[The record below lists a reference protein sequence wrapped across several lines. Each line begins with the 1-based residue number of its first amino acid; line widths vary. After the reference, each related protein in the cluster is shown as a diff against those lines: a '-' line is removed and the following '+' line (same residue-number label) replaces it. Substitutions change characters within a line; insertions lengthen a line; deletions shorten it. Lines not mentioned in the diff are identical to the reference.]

1 VASLM
6 LRRRLISA
14 AILFLT
20 LITVAVIGYRLLG
33 GPSVTF
39 LQALYMAVITLAGVG
54 YGEIVETAHNPA
66 LRVFNMGV
74 VLFGVAVTVYVFSV
88 VAAFLVEIEA
98 TNPFWRRRMQK
109 RISQLRGHYIVCGMG
124 VTGRYVAEEM
134 HRTGTHYVV
143 IDLREELI
151 KKVAETHPDL
161 FRDMLYVVGDA
172 TEEEIL
178 SKAGIEHAKGL
189 ITALPED
196 KDNLVV
202 TVIAHQAF
210 PNLRIVARSADQKFS
225 ERMLRA
231 GARATVSPSHIGGL
245 RMASELIRPH
255 VVGFLDLMLKDQSQ
269 TLRVE
274 DIEIDASSPW
284 EGQHLSEL
292 KIQARH
298 NLLLLALKNAGG
310 AAAASKLWVNP
321 PDTLV
326 IRAGAAIIVMGDIKD
341 IREARR
347 AAGSAGA
354 MVVPSS

>member
-1 VASLM
+1 M
-6 LRRRLISA
+6 LRRRLLSA
-14 AILFLT
+14 AILFLSL
-20 LITVAVIGYRLLG
+20 LIISVAGYRLLG

-109 RISQLRGHYIVCGMG
+109 RIGELRGHYIVCGMG
-124 VTGRYVAEEM
+124 DTGRYVAEEM
-134 HRTGTHYVV
+134 HRTGTQYVV
-143 IDLREELI
+143 IDAREESI
-151 KKVAETHPDL
+151 KKLGETHADL
-161 FRDMLYVVGDA
+161 YRDMLYVVGDA
-172 TEEEIL
+172 TEEEVL
-178 SKAGIEHAKGL
+178 GKAGIEHAKGL

-210 PNLRIVARSADQKFS
+210 PNLRIVARAAEQKFS

-231 GARATVSPSHIGGL
+231 GARSTVSPSHIGGL
-245 RMASELIRPH
+245 RMASELIRPQ

-274 DIEIDASSPW
+274 EIEIEAASPW
-284 EGQHLSEL
+284 EGKHLSDL
-292 KIQARH
+292 KMHAKH
-298 NLLLLALKNAGG
+298 NLLVLALKHGEGAGG
-310 AAAASKLWVNP
+310 SKLWVNP
-321 PDTLV
+321 PDSLV
-326 IRAGAAIIVMGDIKD
+326 VRAGAAIIVMGDVKD
-341 IREARR
+341 IRGARG
-347 AAGSAGA
+347 AAGVGVAG
-354 MVVPSS
+354 

>member
-1 VASLM
+1 M

-14 AILFLT
+14 GILFLT
-20 LITVAVIGYRLLG
+20 LITVSVTGYRLLG

-54 YGEIVETAHNPA
+54 YGEIVPTADNPA

-109 RISQLRGHYIVCGMG
+109 RIGELRGHYIVCGLG
-124 VTGRYVAEEM
+124 DTGRHIADEM
-134 HRTGTHYVV
+134 HRTGTHFVV

-151 KKVAETHPDL
+151 KKIGDTHPDL
-161 FRDMLYVVGDA
+161 FHDLMYVIGDA
-172 TEEEIL
+172 TEEETL
-178 SKAGIEHAKGL
+178 SKAGIQHAKGL
-189 ITALPED
+189 IAALPND

-210 PNLRIVARSADQKFS
+210 STLRIVARASDLKFA
-225 ERMLRA
+225 ERMVRA

-274 DIEIDASSPW
+274 DIEVEADSPW
-284 EGQHLSEL
+284 VGSPLSET
-292 KIQARH
+292 KIHSKH
-298 NLLLLALKNAGG
+298 NLLVLAVKSGG
-310 AAAASKLWVNP
+310 TSAAPKLWVNP
-321 PDTLV
+321 PEKL
-326 IRAGAAIIVMGDIKD
+326 IIQAGTAIIVMGDSTD
-341 IREARR
+341 IRKARSEAKST
-347 AAGSAGA
+347 GISA
-354 MVVPSS
+354 

>member
-1 VASLM
+1 M

-20 LITVAVIGYRLLG
+20 LVTISIVGYRLLG
-33 GPSVTF
+33 GSSVSF

-54 YGEIVETAHNPA
+54 YGEIVDTSHNPA

-109 RISQLRGHYIVCGMG
+109 RISVLRGHYIVCGIG
-124 VTGRYVAEEM
+124 DTGRHVAEEM

-143 IDLREELI
+143 IDLREDSL
-151 KKVAETHPDL
+151 KKVGETHPDL
-161 FRDMLYVVGDA
+161 FRDMLYIVGDA
-172 TEEEIL
+172 TEEEVL

-210 PNLRIVARSADQKFS
+210 SNLRIVARSSDQKFA

-231 GARATVSPSHIGGL
+231 GAGATVSPSHIGGL
-245 RMASELIRPH
+245 RMASELIRPQ

-274 DIEIDASSPW
+274 EIEIDGASSW
-284 EGQHLSEL
+284 VGVSLSEI
-292 KIQARH
+292 KIHARH
-298 NLLLLALKNAGG
+298 NLLVLALKNAGG
-310 AAAASKLWVNP
+310 SAGGSAGPKLWVNP

-326 IRAGAAIIVMGDIKD
+326 IRAGAAIIVLGDAKD

-347 AAGSAGA
+347 EAGAAGATG
-354 MVVPSS
+354 

>member
-1 VASLM
+1 VAPLM

-14 AILFLT
+14 GILFLS
-20 LITVAVIGYRLLG
+20 LVTVAVAGYRLLG
-33 GPSVTF
+33 GPSVSF

-54 YGEIVETAHNPA
+54 YGEIVDTARNPA

-88 VAAFLVEIEA
+88 VAAFLVEIET

-124 VTGRYVAEEM
+124 DTGRYVAEEM

-143 IDLREELI
+143 IDLHEELI

-178 SKAGIEHAKGL
+178 SKAGLEHAKGL
-189 ITALPED
+189 VTALPED

-202 TVIAHQAF
+202 TVVAHQNL

-225 ERMLRA
+225 ERMVRA
-231 GARATVSPSHIGGL
+231 GAAATVSPNHIGGL

-274 DIEIDASSPW
+274 DIEIAASSPW
-284 EGQHLSEL
+284 EGKHLSEIRIHA
-292 KIQARH
+292 KH
-298 NLLLLALKNAGG
+298 NLLVLALKNAGG
-310 AAAASKLWVNP
+310 PVAPKLWVNP

-326 IRAGAAIIVMGDIKD
+326 IRAGAAIIVMGDEKD

-347 AAGSAGA
+347 EAGPAGA
-354 MVVPSS
+354 VVMPSS

>member
-1 VASLM
+1 M
-6 LRRRLISA
+6 LRKRLISA
-14 AILFLT
+14 GILLLS
-20 LITVAVIGYRLLG
+20 LITISVTGYRLLG

-54 YGEIVETAHNPA
+54 YGEIVDTSHNPA
-66 LRVFNMGV
+66 LRIFNMGV

-109 RISQLRGHYIVCGMG
+109 RIGELRGHYIVCGLG
-124 VTGRYVAEEM
+124 DTGRYVAEEM
-134 HRTGTHYVV
+134 HRTGTHFVA
-143 IDLREELI
+143 IDRSEELI
-151 KKVAETHPDL
+151 KKVGETYPDL
-161 FRDMLYVVGDA
+161 FHDMLYVVGDA

-189 ITALPED
+189 ITALPDD

-202 TVIAHQAF
+202 TVVAHQKF
-210 PNLRIVARSADQKFS
+210 GNLHIVARSADQKFS

-231 GARATVSPSHIGGL
+231 GARATVSPSRIGGL
-245 RMASELIRPH
+245 RMASEVIRPQ

-274 DIEIDASSPW
+274 DIEIDASSTW
-284 EGQHLSEL
+284 VGKSLSEI
-292 KIQARH
+292 KIHAKH
-298 NLLLLALKNAGG
+298 HLLVLALKSAGG
-310 AAAASKLWVNP
+310 AALSKLWVNP

-347 AAGSAGA
+347 EAKATSTTETA
-354 MVVPSS
+354 

>member
-1 VASLM
+1 VAPLM

-14 AILFLT
+14 GILFFGLLT
-20 LITVAVIGYRLLG
+20 VSVTGYRLLG
-33 GPSVTF
+33 GSSVSF

-66 LRVFNMGV
+66 LRIFNMGV

-88 VAAFLVEIEA
+88 VAAFLVEVEA

-109 RISQLRGHYIVCGMG
+109 RISERRGHYIVCGLG
-124 VTGRYVAEEM
+124 DTGRHVVEEM

-143 IDLREELI
+143 IDLHEELI
-151 KKVAETHPDL
+151 KKVGETHPDL

-172 TEEEIL
+172 TEEETL
-178 SKAGIEHAKGL
+178 SKAGVEHARGL
-189 ITALPED
+189 IAALPED

-210 PNLRIVARSADQKFS
+210 SNLRIVARASDQKFGD
-225 ERMLRA
+225 RMVRA

-274 DIEIDASSPW
+274 EIEIGAASPW
-284 EGQHLSEL
+284 VDNPLSEIGIHA
-292 KIQARH
+292 KH
-298 NLLLLALKNAGG
+298 NLLVLAVKSGG
-310 AAAASKLWVNP
+310 GSMTPKLWVNP
-321 PDTLV
+321 PDKLM
-326 IRAGAAIIVMGDIKD
+326 IRGGTAIIVMGDVND
-341 IREARR
+341 IRKARSEAKPT
-347 AAGSAGA
+347 GA
-354 MVVPSS
+354 TA